1 MLELL
6 YYFNSRL
13 FLSPLRNH
21 VFNKIAENIQM
32 SSTSNLETNGKLSE
46 FPLAELLTEAAFFH
60 LSGSFRLSRETHKI
74 AVYLENG
81 ATVYAASNLRQHRL
95 SEIAVASGII
105 SADELSQFR
114 SANNDFE
121 LGEKLVAAG
130 KLMQAGLREMQS
142 RQATEILRFAL
153 SWFAGEWV
161 FTPLVRVREDFRVK
175 PNLPPLLAEA
185 ARLAP
190 NELVFNK
197 FRSAAESFAVQSAFP
212 ADVDLHPQEAFLL
225 SRFEQVLTFEELQTV
240 SGLPGTILPRS
251 VYVLWLGGFLNRYN
265 WSGAFTEEKLAQIQ
279 AAKIAPVS
287 RAAAESAEAPIEE
300 TSAEPIAAE
309 VKKIESIQPPPETSE
324 EKEKRE
330 LEEYLKRTA
339 KAQNHYQVL
348 GIDQK
353 VEESEIKRAYFALA
367 KRFHPDKFHNDES
380 ALRSKLQESF
390 TRVSQ
395 AYDALKDKKSRELYD
410 FKIRKSSAADAA
422 KAATPEGCFEAGKKA
437 FDDGN
442 YLEAIRQF
450 TRAIQLDPKVAGY
463 HAAYARSLIAVPK
476 YRHQA
481 ENEFITALKIEPN
494 NTEYRLHLA
503 EFYLEQRLN
512 KRAEG
517 EVRRVLML
525 EPNNQKAKRILDNLT
540 AQQSRV

>member
-1 MLELL
+1 
-6 YYFNSRL
+6 
-13 FLSPLRNH
+13 
-21 VFNKIAENIQM
+21 M
-32 SSTSNLETNGKLSE
+32 SSASNLETNGKLSE

-60 LSGSFRLSRETHKI
+60 LSGSFRLSREAHKI
-74 AVYLENG
+74 AVYLEKG

-95 SEIAVASGII
+95 SEIALASGFI

-114 SANNDFE
+114 STNNDIE

-130 KLMQAGLREMQS
+130 KLMHAGLRELQS
-142 RQATEILRFAL
+142 RQAAEILRFAL
-153 SWFAGEWV
+153 SWFTGEWV
-161 FTPLVRVREDFRVK
+161 FTPLVRVREDLRVH

-185 ARLAP
+185 ARLTP
-190 NELVFNK
+190 DELVFNK

-265 WSGAFTEEKLAQIQ
+265 WVGAFTEAKLAQIQ

-287 RAAAESAEAPIEE
+287 RAAAESAEAPTEE
-300 TSAEPIAAE
+300 ISAQPIAEEA
-309 VKKIESIQPPPETSE
+309 KKIESIQPPETSE
-324 EKEKRE
+324 AKEKRE

-339 KAQNHYQVL
+339 KAQNYYQVL

-353 VEESEIKRAYFALA
+353 VEESEIKRAYFAVA
-367 KRFHPDKFHNDES
+367 KQFHPDKFHNDES

-410 FKIRKSSAADAA
+410 FKIRKSNAADAA

-463 HAAYARSLIAVPK
+463 HAAYARSLVAVPK

-481 ENEFITALKIEPN
+481 ESEFMTALKIEPN
-494 NTEYRLHLA
+494 NTEYRLYLA